1 MEFSRLTVAH
11 RAHQFCAGGHHG
23 NLVTDIY
30 RSFPG
35 AVGEALIAEGLSRE
49 TVRLSAHDKAFAR
62 RKAGDEPKQDLKG
75 IIQAEH
81 LTSFG
86 R

>member
-1 MEFSRLTVAH
+1 
-11 RAHQFCAGGHHG
+11 
-23 NLVTDIY
+23 
-30 RSFPG
+30 
-35 AVGEALIAEGLSRE
+35 
-49 TVRLSAHDKAFAR
+49 LSAHDKAFAR